1 MNKIAYRIKLLIV
14 YLIIG
19 VSVICAAFLFS
30 KDASTKYEEPS
41 IDVNDGWLLNGELI
55 SLPCTVRDKVVLER
69 TLPEISDKQILLV
82 QCFYKDASVYIND
95 KLVYVSQP
103 CYFLGHETNVGHN
116 ELKIPIMP
124 FDSGGT
130 IRIEI
135 NVQNS
140 IYSRRISDAIIYST
154 SGYVSHIIIHNL
166 FSLSLVSTFFISGLV
181 EIVAAIY
188 YLCKRIR
195 SKTQYSFLALLF
207 TGVFSVT
214 ASIWVTC
221 ETMVLQALF
230 GHPTAFAIINDV
242 IFMLMPLAFLALLR
256 ALVGEDRLHE
266 TIMVNVIGIVI
277 IISILLCLFGI
288 FDWNL
293 TEYVGHILVF
303 IVFVHVIRLSME
315 STKKEKNNVTRK
327 SVAIG
332 NLIFVAFSAIGLT
345 SYMLGIS
352 NNYLAIV
359 IAGLMSYAYVQ
370 VFLVFQRVGLSVD
383 EEEEFVTVTHYAY
396 NDELTGLGNRRYF
409 FNKID
414 QYLYGQAP
422 DDLTLISIDANR
434 LKYYNDNFGHGA
446 GDELLKGVADSIKK
460 TFTDDNTLAI
470 CRMGGDE
477 FLVAIVEDSAI
488 TMERI
493 ENLRKELAS
502 FKGEFVSDL
511 SAAIGFA
518 QVKEYPDYS
527 FEQLFKV
534 ADDRMYE
541 DKQRY
546 YESSGIDRRTHNI
559 R

>member
-1 MNKIAYRIKLLIV
+1 MKNVFFRIKI
-14 YLIIG
+14 LIIY
-19 VSVICAAFLFS
+19 VIISVAVICVAFLFS
-30 KDASTKYEEPS
+30 EDASGRYEDTS
-41 IDVNDGWLLNGELI
+41 IDVNDGWLLDGEEI
-55 SLPCTVRDKVVLER
+55 SLPCTVRGEIVLER
-69 TLPEISDKQILLV
+69 TLPDIDEKQVLLV
-82 QCFYKDASVYIND
+82 QCFYKDARAYID
-95 KLVYVSQP
+95 DELVYTSQP

-116 ELKIPIMP
+116 ELKIPIEP
-124 FDSGGT
+124 SDSGRT
-130 IRIEI
+130 VRIEM

-140 IYSRRISDAIIYST
+140 VYSRRISDAFIYSM
-154 SGYVSHIIIHNL
+154 SGYVSHIIIENL
-166 FSLSLVSTFFISGLV
+166 FSLSLVSTFFISGLA

-188 YLCKRIR
+188 YLCKRVR

-207 TGVFSVT
+207 TGVFSVV
-214 ASIWVTC
+214 ASIWVAC
-221 ETMVLQALF
+221 ETMVMQAIF

-242 IFMLMPLAFLALLR
+242 VFMLMPLAFFALLR
-256 ALVGEDRLHE
+256 ALVGEDRRNE
-266 TIMVNVIGIVI
+266 TIMLNVIGIAI
-277 IISILLCLFGI
+277 IISIVLCLFGV

-303 IVFVHVIRLSME
+303 IVFAHVIRVSIE
-315 STKKEKNNVTRK
+315 STREEKNNVTRK

-332 NLIFVAFSAIGLT
+332 NSIFVIFSALGLT

-359 IAGLMSYAYVQ
+359 IAGLMSYAFVQ
-370 VFLVFQRVGLSVD
+370 VFLVFQRVGISVD

-409 FNKID
+409 FYKID
-414 QYLYGQAP
+414 EYIKGQAP

-434 LKYYNDNFGHGA
+434 LKYYNDTFGHSA

-460 TFTDDNTLAI
+460 TFTDENTLAI

-477 FLVAIVEDSAI
+477 FIVAIVEDIAK
-488 TMERI
+488 TRDRI
-493 ENLRKELAS
+493 DNLRKELKS
-502 FKGEFVSDL
+502 FKGEFVSEL
-511 SAAIGFA
+511 SAAIGCA
-518 QVKEYPDYS
+518 QVKEYPDYTL
-527 FEQLFKV
+527 EQLFKV

-559 R
+559 